1 MFLVFLILKTVWKTW
16 SNELKVLKN
25 MYGYVIFPITK
36 NEKKK
41 LHVTILLLFEFD
53 SLAMSIFGPEK
64 NKKRTKGE
72 HTPSMLS

>member
-1 MFLVFLILKTVWKTW
+1 
-16 SNELKVLKN
+16 